1 MPSKAETRLFETKN
15 PPLHTH
21 DRTLSEPTVEVV
33 SDGQAKHCEIV
44 AALYCGEKVLV
55 GQFVHTDDAAAAK
68 VPALHAAHVMSFEAP
83 STGDAVPEGQL
94 THAPPVGEENV
105 PVGHMS
111 TRSSSCVM
119 D

>member
-1 MPSKAETRLFETKN
+1 MPSKAETRLLETN
-15 PPLHTH
+15 EPLLHTH

-33 SDGQAKHCEIV
+33 SGGQERHWETDV
-44 AALYCGEKVLV
+44 ALYWGEKVLT
-55 GQFVHTDDAAAAK
+55 GQLVQTEDATAEK
-68 VPALHAAHVMSFEAP
+68 VPALHAAHVMSLIAP
-83 STGDAVPEGQL
+83 SAGDAVPEGQL

-105 PVGHMS
+105 PVGQMS